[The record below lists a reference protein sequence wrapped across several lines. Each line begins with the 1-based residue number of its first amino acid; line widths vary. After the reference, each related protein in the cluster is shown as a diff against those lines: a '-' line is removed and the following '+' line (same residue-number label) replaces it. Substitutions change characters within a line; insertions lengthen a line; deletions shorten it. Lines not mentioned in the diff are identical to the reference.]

1 MPGFLNE
8 VLIRG
13 IAREQVPPM
22 FELAEHDKHMAVLNQ
37 GLDWVDFFVRRNSY
51 PSGTKV
57 APTITQNII
66 TMGFPP
72 DYRA

>member
-22 FELAEHDKHMAVLNQ
+22 FELAEHDKHTVLTYKS
-37 GLDWVDFFVRRNSY
+37 RRVV
-51 PSGTKV
+51 GGCGDATEKV
-57 APTITQNII
+57 PCVVLLVAESVW
-66 TMGFPP
+66 
-72 DYRA
+72 